1 MLIFKLLFPSKRL
14 ITPCKEQQQKQFTNI
29 SGNNQKSNG
38 QNKISDIYNPHFQH
52 PCNIIRLSASCK
64 LKLVFI
70 TENGRWIEH
79 SEKYNCLMSPLNLKV
94 IKCVFLCC
102 RGSSKVPKNL
112 RAFSSQHVQ
121 YHIPLK
127 AKHKLAR
134 LNSITKIWDLT
145 IDPSLSFCSL
155 YSALFFNTHRF

>member
-29 SGNNQKSNG
+29 SGNNQKSIG

-79 SEKYNCLMSPLNLKV
+79 SEKYTCLMSPLNLKV
-94 IKCVFLCC
+94 IKCVFFY
-102 RGSSKVPKNL
+102 VVE
-112 RAFSSQHVQ
+112 AVQ
-121 YHIPLK
+121 RFQRTWEHFHRSMCNIIYPW
-127 AKHKLAR
+127 R
-134 LNSITKIWDLT
+134 QSINWQG
-145 IDPSLSFCSL
+145 
-155 YSALFFNTHRF
+155 